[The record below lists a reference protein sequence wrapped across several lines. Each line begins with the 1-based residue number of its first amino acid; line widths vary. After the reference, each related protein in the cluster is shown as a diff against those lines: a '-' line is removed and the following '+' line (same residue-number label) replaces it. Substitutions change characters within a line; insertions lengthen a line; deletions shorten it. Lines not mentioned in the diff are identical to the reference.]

1 MAPSSPDPVAGG
13 GGVPPGRL
21 VLLTREGC
29 GLCEEF
35 EAELQA
41 FGARRPLPPLETC
54 DVDSD
59 PVLRRRFGDRIPVL
73 LWDGEPVAVT
83 HFDAA
88 EMERLFRPR
97 HPL

>member
-1 MAPSSPDPVAGG
+1 MPAEPGQAGAG
-13 GGVPPGRL
+13 AAAPPGRL
-21 VLLTREGC
+21 VLLSREGC

-35 EAELQA
+35 EAELLA
-41 FGARRPLPPLETC
+41 FGTRRRLPPLEVR
-54 DVDSD
+54 DVDAD
-59 PVLRRRFGDRIPVL
+59 PDLRRRFGDRIPVL
-73 LWDGEPVAVT
+73 LWDGEPVAMT

>member
-1 MAPSSPDPVAGG
+1 MPLEPDRAGAGAVA
-13 GGVPPGRL
+13 PGRL
-21 VLLTREGC
+21 QLLTREGC

-35 EAELQA
+35 EAELRSFA
-41 FGARRPLPPLETC
+41 VRRPLPPLEIR
-54 DVDSD
+54 DVDAD
-59 PVLRRRFGDRIPVL
+59 PGLRRRFGDRIPVL

-83 HFDAA
+83 HFDVA